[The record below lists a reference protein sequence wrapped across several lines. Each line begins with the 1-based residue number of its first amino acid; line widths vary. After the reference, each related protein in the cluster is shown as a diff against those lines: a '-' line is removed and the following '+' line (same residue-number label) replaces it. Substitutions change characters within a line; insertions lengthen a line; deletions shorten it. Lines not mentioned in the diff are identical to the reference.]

1 MTPLLSVESSYS
13 QTFGFS
19 HKASY
24 DVTIGPVTHLCHE
37 PRLALYHPPRDTLD
51 RNSHTI
57 MPTELKKRVDRA
69 QRSDLTRARPAWNL
83 LALEG
88 AIDECEKADVPAQ
101 TDSQPILAAAPSHEV
116 VDVDGTNA
124 FVPARVKKKKKK
136 SEYTLPILIFVL
148 TVICVVKE
156 NGDTTTEGFL
166 DMEDFDMFSD
176 LEEMLQ
182 LDDEDW
188 ECIER
193 PPKMV
198 RFANVHLSYG
208 ATAKS
213 GT

>member
-1 MTPLLSVESSYS
+1 MTPLLSVESPCS
-13 QTFGFS
+13 QTFGFT

-24 DVTIGPVTHLCHE
+24 DVTIGPATHLCHE
-37 PRLALYHPPRDTLD
+37 PRLILYHPPSDTLD

-69 QRSDLTRARPAWNL
+69 QRSNLNMARPAWNL

-101 TDSQPILAAAPSHEV
+101 TDSEPILATAPSHKV
-116 VDVDGTNA
+116 VDVDDANA

-148 TVICVVKE
+148 TVYAVKA
-156 NGDTTTEGFL
+156 NGDSTTEVML
-166 DMEDFDMFSD
+166 DKEDFDMFSD

-198 RFANVHLSYG
+198 RFANVHLSYA